1 MNSSF
6 DKLPETEENKKRKL
20 WRKLFLLNLCISFI
34 LIGSFWLPSKLVQL
48 QKFLDSPSV
57 DVPGEGKMAKNQKK
71 KVKPLPVQPTNL
83 LSTRIVTVNASSE
96 KEYVYFNFSNGKPVK
111 IHDSSSLEWD
121 LAFRR
126 SKIITNGGASSKLG
140 KAGLI
145 DLGPLGF
152 DMVTEVPKDNYVVDV
167 STRTDTENPVIL
179 KPYSYNYLTHKLK
192 AKKNVYAART
202 ADNKFA
208 KFQLLDFYC
217 DNKEVGCITIQFV
230 YQKSG
235 SNSFLKSFGD
245 FSTASAGIAPPMEST
260 TSTF

>member
-20 WRKLFLLNLCISFI
+20 WRKLFLLNLCISVI

-57 DVPGEGKMAKNQKK
+57 DVPGEGKMAKNQEK
-71 KVKPLPVQPTNL
+71 KVKPVPVQPKNL
-83 LSTRIVTVNASSE
+83 LSTRIVTLNASSE
-96 KEYVYFNFSNGKPVK
+96 KEYVYFKFSNGKPVK

-152 DMVTEVPKDNYVVDV
+152 DMAV
-167 STRTDTENPVIL
+167 SYTHLTLPTI
-179 KPYSYNYLTHKLK
+179 YS
-192 AKKNVYAART
+192 V
-202 ADNKFA
+202 
-208 KFQLLDFYC
+208 
-217 DNKEVGCITIQFV
+217 
-230 YQKSG
+230 
-235 SNSFLKSFGD
+235 
-245 FSTASAGIAPPMEST
+245 
-260 TSTF
+260 